1 MFLAKNRYEILNP
14 LGNGAF
20 GVVFLARDQ
29 NGKYYAV
36 KRQLKKSNKLS
47 REIRILLDLKQ
58 CWNVVPLVEL
68 FYSKEVKCGV
78 I

>member
-1 MFLAKNRYEILNP
+1 MFLARNRYEILNP

-20 GVVFLARDQ
+20 GVVFLAWDQ
-29 NGKYYAV
+29 NGKYYAI

-47 REIRILLDLKQ
+47 WEIRILLDLKE
-58 CWNVVPLVEL
+58 CGNVVPLVEL
-68 FYSKEVKCGV
+68 FYSKEIKGGV

>member
-47 REIRILLDLKQ
+47 REIRILLDLK
-58 CWNVVPLVEL
+58 
-68 FYSKEVKCGV
+68 
-78 I
+78 